1 MKKILL
7 ISAVVLSLV
16 GASGCSTNSASTSD
30 KSTKSSKT
38 VQKKHWDKKK
48 DQKLAKEMKDY
59 GKKNNQT
66 YTKYDGKTKLTNS
79 ASRIYPDAF
88 KKDTFKL
95 NGKKISIGWS
105 PQGEHHYDY
114 DVLAI
119 YNHDLTKDGQ
129 HKTFLFCW
137 HKQKP
142 IVLVDEAGKGN
153 VVDLHVSGDK
163 SLNGSFSNIMYG
175 ENI

>member
-1 MKKILL
+1 M
-7 ISAVVLSLV
+7 
-16 GASGCSTNSASTSD
+16 D
-30 KSTKSSKT
+30 K
-38 VQKKHWDKKK
+38 
-48 DQKLAKEMKDY
+48 Y
-59 GKKNNQT
+59 GKKKSQT
-66 YTKYDGKTKLTNS
+66 YTKYGGKNKLSTS
-79 ASRIYPDAF
+79 ANRVYPDAF

-105 PQGEHHYDY
+105 PQGEHHYDN

-142 IVLVDEAGKGN
+142 IVLVDESGKGN
-153 VVDLHVSGDK
+153 VVNLHVS
-163 SLNGSFSNIMYG
+163 
-175 ENI
+175 

>member
-1 MKKILL
+1 M
-7 ISAVVLSLV
+7 
-16 GASGCSTNSASTSD
+16 
-30 KSTKSSKT
+30 
-38 VQKKHWDKKK
+38 
-48 DQKLAKEMKDY
+48 
-59 GKKNNQT
+59 
-66 YTKYDGKTKLTNS
+66 
-79 ASRIYPDAF
+79 
-88 KKDTFKL
+88 
-95 NGKKISIGWS
+95 NGKRISIGWS

-142 IVLVDEAGKGN
+142 IVLVDESGKGN
-153 VVDLHVSGDK
+153 VVNLHVSQDK

>member
-30 KSTKSSKT
+30 NST
-38 VQKKHWDKKK
+38 
-48 DQKLAKEMKDY
+48 
-59 GKKNNQT
+59 N
-66 YTKYDGKTKLTNS
+66 
-79 ASRIYPDAF
+79 RIYPDAF
-88 KKDTFKL
+88 KKDIFKL

-153 VVDLHVSGDK
+153 VVDLHVSNDK

>member
-7 ISAVVLSLV
+7 MSVIALSLV
-16 GASGCSTNSASTSD
+16 GASGCSNNSNSTNNSSA
-30 KSTKSSKT
+30 KSSKT
-38 VQKKHWDKKK
+38 TQKKHWDKKK
-48 DQKLAKEMKDY
+48 DQKLAKEMD
-59 GKKNNQT
+59 
-66 YTKYDGKTKLTNS
+66 KY
-79 ASRIYPDAF
+79 
-88 KKDTFKL
+88 
-95 NGKKISIGWS
+95 GKKISIGWS

-142 IVLVDEAGKGN
+142 IVLVDESGKGN
-153 VVDLHVSGDK
+153 VVNLHVSQDK

>member
-1 MKKILL
+1 MKMTQPI
-7 ISAVVLSLV
+7 
-16 GASGCSTNSASTSD
+16 
-30 KSTKSSKT
+30 
-38 VQKKHWDKKK
+38 
-48 DQKLAKEMKDY
+48 
-59 GKKNNQT
+59 
-66 YTKYDGKTKLTNS
+66 TKYDGKNKLSTSTN
-79 ASRIYPDAF
+79 RVYLDAF

-105 PQGEHHYDY
+105 LQGEHHYDY

-142 IVLVDEAGKGN
+142 IVLVDESGKGN
-153 VVDLHVSGDK
+153 VVNLHVSQDK

-175 ENI
+175 ENIQLKVCFFADFLFLKINIRIIDEK

>member
-1 MKKILL
+1 MVRTRSKLT
-7 ISAVVLSLV
+7 LS
-16 GASGCSTNSASTSD
+16 
-30 KSTKSSKT
+30 
-38 VQKKHWDKKK
+38 
-48 DQKLAKEMKDY
+48 
-59 GKKNNQT
+59 
-66 YTKYDGKTKLTNS
+66 YDGKNKLTT

-114 DVLAI
+114 DVMAI

-129 HKTFLFCW
+129 HRTFLFCW

-142 IVLVDEAGKGN
+142 IVLVDESSKGN
-153 VVDLHVSGDK
+153 VVNLHVSQDK
-163 SLNGSFSNIMYG
+163 SLNGSFSNIMNG

>member
-1 MKKILL
+1 MDY
-7 ISAVVLSLV
+7 
-16 GASGCSTNSASTSD
+16 ASPFCYID
-30 KSTKSSKT
+30 F
-38 VQKKHWDKKK
+38 H
-48 DQKLAKEMKDY
+48 
-59 GKKNNQT
+59 
-66 YTKYDGKTKLTNS
+66 KLTEAVKAVGIDQNKLDYNF
-79 ASRIYPDAF
+79 R
-88 KKDTFKL
+88 TFQIDPTATENPTQTRGEKL
-95 NGKKISIGWS
+95 NGKKISISWS

-114 DVLAI
+114 NVLAI

-142 IVLVDEAGKGN
+142 IVLVGESGKGN
-153 VVDLHVSGDK
+153 VVNLHVSQDK

>member
-7 ISAVVLSLV
+7 MSVIALSLV
-16 GASGCSTNSASTSD
+16 GASGCSNNSNSTNNSSA
-30 KSTKSSKT
+30 KSSKT
-38 VQKKHWDKKK
+38 TQKKHWDKKK
-48 DQKLAKEMKDY
+48 DQKLAKEMDKY
-59 GKKNNQT
+59 GKKKSQT
-66 YTKYDGKTKLTNS
+66 YTKYDGK
-79 ASRIYPDAF
+79 
-88 KKDTFKL
+88 
-95 NGKKISIGWS
+95 KISIGWS
-105 PQGEHHYDY
+105 LQGEHNYDY

-142 IVLVDEAGKGN
+142 IVLVDESGKGN
-153 VVDLHVSGDK
+153 VVNLHVSQDK

>member
-1 MKKILL
+1 MRKILFM
-7 ISAVVLSLV
+7 SVVALSLV
-16 GASGCSTNSASTSD
+16 GVTACSNNSNSTSST
-30 KSTKSSKT
+30 STKSSKT

-48 DQKLAKEMKDY
+48 DQKLAKKMEDY
-59 GKKNNQT
+59 GKKKNQT
-66 YTKYDGKTKLTNS
+66 YTKYDGKHKLTNS
-79 ASRIYPDAF
+79 ANRIYPDAF
-88 KKDTFKL
+88 KTDTFKL

-119 YNHDLTKDGQ
+119 YNHDLTTNGK
-129 HKTFLFCW
+129 HETFLFCW

-142 IVLVDEAGKGN
+142 IVLVDDSGKGKT
-153 VVDLHVSGDK
+153 VDLHVSRDK